1 MAHKMYWLFLMAS
14 ILLEVSGTSI
24 MKWSQ
29 ASWPVTGMLVM
40 YGMLGF
46 SYFFLAKAVIKLP
59 IGVAYA
65 FWEGIGLALITLIS
79 VLVLGERLDWPRG
92 LALCMVLCGTLLVH
106 HGTDSGEAH
115 EQSERD
121 EPEGQVHAGRGGAR

>member
-1 MAHKMYWLFLMAS
+1 MAS
-14 ILLEVSGTSI
+14 IVLEVACTSI
-24 MKWSQ
+24 MKLSQ

-40 YGMLGF
+40 YGMLGV

-59 IGVAYA
+59 VGVAYA

-79 VLVLGERLDWPRG
+79 VLVLGERLDWARG

-106 HGTDSGEAH
+106 HGTESG
-115 EQSERD
+115 
-121 EPEGQVHAGRGGAR
+121 